1 MKKALAGL
9 PAKIKKDKDQIGSGG
24 ELHQRAGGT
33 HPQLTTQQGQPI
45 SDDENSLTAS
55 GMSRPGPVL
64 LEDFVLRE
72 KINHFD
78 HERIPERIVHAR
90 GAAAHGFFELTDSL
104 EKFSKARVL
113 SKVGEKTPVF
123 VRFSTVAGNAG
134 SSDLARDVR
143 TAPGKRPSPSVSA
156 PISRAGPDRA
166 RRKSDR

>member
-1 MKKALAGL
+1 VKKTAVQK
-9 PAKIKKDKDQIGSGG
+9 PVTRKKDSYGTGNGG

-45 SDDENSLTAS
+45 SDNENSLKAS
-55 GMSRPGPVL
+55 DTSGPGPVL

-90 GAAAHGFFELTDSL
+90 GATAHGFFELTDSL

-113 SKVGEKTPVF
+113 SKVGERTPVF
-123 VRFSTVAGNAG
+123 VRFSTVAGNSLEMCAG
-134 SSDLARDVR
+134 LR
-143 TAPGKRPSPSVSA
+143 
-156 PISRAGPDRA
+156 
-166 RRKSDR
+166 